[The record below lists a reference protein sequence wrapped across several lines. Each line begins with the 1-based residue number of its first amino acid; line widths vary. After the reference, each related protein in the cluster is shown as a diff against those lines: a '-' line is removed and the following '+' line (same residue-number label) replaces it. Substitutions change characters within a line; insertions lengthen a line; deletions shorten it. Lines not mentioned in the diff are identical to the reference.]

1 MDERLSLAQIALLI
15 AYAIAMT
22 GGQLLFKLAA
32 VNENAAGNA
41 QSRLFGLVANG
52 FFLAAVVLYVG
63 LTVLWVWI
71 LTFTPLSRAYAFV
84 ALAFVFTPFAAATVF
99 GEPISL
105 RVVVGIALVVLG
117 LFCVAG

>member
-1 MDERLSLAQIALLI
+1 MDERLSVTQIAVLV
-15 AYAIAMT
+15 AYAAAMT

-32 VNENAAGNA
+32 VTSGTAGNL
-41 QSRLFGLVANG
+41 QTRLFGLLGNR
-52 FFLAAVVLYVG
+52 FFLSAVVLYIG

-84 ALAFVFTPFAAATVF
+84 ALAFVFTPLAGATAF

-105 RVVVGIALVVLG
+105 RVVIGIALVVLG